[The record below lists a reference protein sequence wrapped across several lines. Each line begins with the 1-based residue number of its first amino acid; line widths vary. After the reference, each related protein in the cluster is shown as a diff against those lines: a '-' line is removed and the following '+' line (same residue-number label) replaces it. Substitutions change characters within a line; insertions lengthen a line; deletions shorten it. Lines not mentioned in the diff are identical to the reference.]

1 MEEAIISNSIQQ
13 GKPQETGDETDKSRF
28 VLNLL
33 KNRVIQLENEI
44 TQKDALINFLTN
56 QLLQTYL
63 TNPTSTKNQ

>member
-13 GKPQETGDETDKSRF
+13 GKPQETGF

-33 KNRVIQLENEI
+33 KNRVTQLENEI

-56 QLLQTYL
+56 QLLQTHL